1 MVERKQGLGLR
12 PTWRRHSWN
21 PCGQGWPSFSSPIL
35 MAAAAS
41 VYRVFI
47 LPKTVL
53 SPPVCS
59 PSPRGRD
66 TVGLHVTIVETESRG
81 VTTTREGAWI

>member
-1 MVERKQGLGLR
+1 
-12 PTWRRHSWN
+12 
-21 PCGQGWPSFSSPIL
+21 

-41 VYRVFI
+41 VYGVFI

-53 SPPVCS
+53 SPPVCG
-59 PSPRGRD
+59 PSPRGWD